1 MPAAQIHQHRP
12 RQPLSAPGVSSASTS
27 RRGRLGEAAGAGFGR
42 HQVKLRARRFL
53 GAGAAQ
59 LPSGKEHGV
68 QSAAGDQLRLVQP
81 SHQAAVPL
89 RWVAE
94 RRPADGGESIDTRYH
109 LLSAKPTAKRFG
121 HTVRSHCAIENS
133 LHLCQVPD
141 SPNAK

>member
-1 MPAAQIHQHRP
+1 MDAWARPLAPGSVATKSNCVRAAS
-12 RQPLSAPGVSSASTS
+12 SAPA
-27 RRGRLGEAAGAGFGR
+27 
-42 HQVKLRARRFL
+42 
-53 GAGAAQ
+53 
-59 LPSGKEHGV
+59 PSGKEHGV

-94 RRPADGGESIDTRYH
+94 RRPADGGESIDTRYRM
-109 LLSAKPTAKRFG
+109 LSAKPTVKRFG

-141 SPNAK
+141 RRTRNRIVG